1 MSGSLK
7 YLADFVFSFH
17 SVPFWYKVRLL
28 HRKPRSC
35 LAIPLMFAFAV
46 GSAPAQLAGD
56 GSIEGSLRD
65 PTGAVVVGASVLVRN
80 ISTGAAYRTATDNY
94 GIFRFLVLDVGHYE
108 LRIERDGFAPL
119 TDKNVVVT
127 VGARLSLAFTMAV
140 AGKPESVS
148 VVSAPIIENTRT
160 QLSSTIGS
168 RSISELPVNGRDFSK
183 FVLLAPGVTRDARGG
198 LSVGGQRVMNSLLV
212 DGTNNDNTFFGVPL
226 GGTGFSAGADATF
239 HISQEAV
246 QEFQVNT
253 NAYSAELGRAGG
265 AVINTVTKSGSNDLH
280 GTAFWFYRDRSLN
293 ANDPVNKLN
302 GLPKDPFHFNQ
313 FGGVVGGPVRKD
325 RLFFL
330 LNYEGLRSNTP
341 NAVVLNLPVGFQFS
355 PNPTIAGFQELAVNY
370 LSARAQPWTEP
381 FTIDDYLA
389 KLDCQISA
397 AHHLDLR
404 WNHQKLAEDFVT
416 GAQNSFEH
424 TTPDVNNN
432 HVITASLISVLSP
445 SFVNTARFSFVREVS
460 AFLANSNRP
469 EANVLEAGQLVLSI
483 GAGPNVPE
491 QAKINRGQWV
501 DTIALARGH
510 HAFKFGADVMLDRI
524 TFRHSET
531 FAGTYRFN
539 SIESFG
545 RSLAGAPAPVQ
556 GDTYQQSFAGDG
568 SNQSVTHPDLL
579 AIAAFVQDE
588 WRLRPRLTLNLGLRY
603 DLQLTPNPPVR
614 NQAALAAG
622 LDTSTLPTDADNIAP
637 RVGFAWMPSA
647 SQRFVLRGG
656 YGIFYAITP
665 SEMTAR
671 AFFQN
676 GLSVQTRSFSA
687 MTPRGAA
694 LIPVYPN
701 TLCGPPPPSGA
712 IPGCIP
718 PAAGA
723 GNPIL
728 ELFAPGFEQPYVQQG
743 SFGWEAQL
751 SANSAIEASYVFAK
765 GTHLPHVRDIN
776 LGLPAATVPIGIAGT
791 TTVLTY
797 KRFSL
802 PRPIPNFD
810 RILQF
815 TSSGNSIYHGLV
827 VQATRRFS
835 SNYSFLASYT
845 LSKVI
850 DDNPNV
856 FAIRPNPGN
865 AQFLSDPTNP
875 RADRGPGAND
885 QTHRLVVSGIW
896 KLDHANHLSAPAR
909 AVMGG
914 WELSA
919 ILTAQTGQ
927 PYSGLVGFDLNNDGN
942 FATDRVPGL
951 GRDTFYLPAMIS
963 FDPRVTRTIRL
974 RDRLQ
979 LQLIFEAFNALNHS
993 NITGVRTTQFAVVQ
1007 SPAAC
1012 GIAARPCLVRQDA
1025 KTVGMDAF
1033 GTPTASSGPR
1043 ILQFGVKLIF

>member
-1 MSGSLK
+1 M
-7 YLADFVFSFH
+7 LA
-17 SVPFWYKVRLL
+17 
-28 HRKPRSC
+28 
-35 LAIPLMFAFAV
+35 
-46 GSAPAQLAGD
+46 
-56 GSIEGSLRD
+56 
-65 PTGAVVVGASVLVRN
+65 RN
-80 ISTGAAYRTATDNY
+80 VTTGAAFKTATDNY
-94 GIFRFLVLDVGHYE
+94 GLFRFLVLEVGSYE
-108 LRIERDGFAPL
+108 LRIEHDGFTPL
-119 TDKNVVVT
+119 TDKDLVVT
-127 VGARLSLAFTMAV
+127 VGARVSVASTMAV
-140 AGKPESVS
+140 AGSPESIDVT
-148 VVSAPIIENTRT
+148 SAPLIENTRT
-160 QLSSTIGS
+160 QLSSTIENQF
-168 RSISELPVNGRDFSK
+168 ISELPVNGRDFSK

-212 DGTNNDNTFFGVPL
+212 DGTNNDDTFFGVPL
-226 GGTGFSAGADATF
+226 GGTGFSPGAHATF

-280 GTAFWFYRDRSLN
+280 GTAFWFYRDRALN

-302 GLPKDPFHFNQ
+302 SLPKDPFHFNQ

-325 RLFFL
+325 QLFFL

-355 PNPTIAGFQELAVNY
+355 ANQTVAGFQKLAVNY
-370 LSARAQPWTEP
+370 LSARTLPWTEP

-389 KLDCQISA
+389 KLDWQINA

-416 GAQNSFEH
+416 GAQDSFEH
-424 TTPDVNNN
+424 TTPDVNDN
-432 HVITASLISVLSP
+432 HVISASFISVLSP
-445 SFVNTARFSFVREVS
+445 SFVNTARFTFVREVP

-491 QAKINRGQWV
+491 QAMIHRGQWV
-501 DTIALARGH
+501 DTIALAHGH
-510 HAFKFGADVMLDRI
+510 HAIKFGTDVMLDRI

-539 SIESFG
+539 SLESFG
-545 RSLAGAPAPVQ
+545 RSLAGAPAPMQ
-556 GDTYQQSFAGDG
+556 SETYQQSFTGDG
-568 SNQSVTHPDLL
+568 SNDSVTHPDIL
-579 AIAAFVQDE
+579 ALAGFVEDE
-588 WRLRPRLTLNLGLRY
+588 WRVRPRLALNLGLRY
-603 DLQLTPNPPVR
+603 DLQLTPRPSVR
-614 NQAALAAG
+614 NPAALAAG
-622 LDTSTLPTDADNIAP
+622 LDTSTLPTDPDNIAP
-637 RVGFAWMPSA
+637 RVGFAWMPLRT
-647 SQRFVLRGG
+647 QRFIVRGG

-676 GLSVQTRSFSA
+676 GLSVQTRALSA
-687 MTPRGAA
+687 ATPLGAA
-694 LIPVYPN
+694 LIPDYPN
-701 TLCGPPPPSGA
+701 TLCGPPPSSGA
-712 IPGCIP
+712 IPGCVP
-718 PAAGA
+718 PAASA

-728 ELFAPGFEQPYVQQG
+728 ELFAPNFEQPYVQQG

-751 SANSAIEASYVFAK
+751 SSNSAIEASYVFSK

-776 LGLPAATVPIGIAGT
+776 LGLPSSTLPIGIAGT
-791 TTVLTY
+791 STVLTY
-797 KRFSL
+797 QRFSL
-802 PRPIPNFD
+802 PRPISTFD

-827 VQATRRFS
+827 VQATKRFS
-835 SNYSFLASYT
+835 SNYSLLASYT

-875 RADRGPGAND
+875 RTDRGPGAND
-885 QTHRLVVSGIW
+885 QRHRLVVSGIW
-896 KLDHANHLSAPAR
+896 ELDYANHLSAPAR
-909 AVMGG
+909 AVLGG
-914 WELSA
+914 WQVSSILS
-919 ILTAQTGQ
+919 AQTGQ
-927 PYSGLVGFDLNNDGN
+927 PYSGLAGFDLNNDGN

-951 GRDTFYLPAMIS
+951 GRDTFYLPTTIS
-963 FDPRVTRTIRL
+963 FDPRVMRAMRL
-974 RDRLQ
+974 RDRFQ
-979 LQLIFEAFNALNHS
+979 LQMIFEAFNAFNHS
-993 NITGVRTTQFAVVQ
+993 NITEVRTTQFAVVQ
-1007 SPAAC
+1007 SPATC
-1012 GIAARPCLVRQDA
+1012 GIAGSPCLVRQDA
-1025 KTVGMDAF
+1025 KTVGLDAF